1 MMNCTTGSCGSIDPI
16 LQHGDD
22 AALLDPGPVPLL
34 EPSPAG
40 TTPVYRSRITLA
52 VRSTSP
58 AVYLKK

>member
-1 MMNCTTGSCGSIDPI
+1 MNCTTGSCGSIDPI
-16 LQHGDD
+16 LQHADI
-22 AALLDPGPVPLL
+22 AALLDPN
-34 EPSPAG
+34 PAR